1 MKSGAGRGSGKYDEG
16 EKDGGLMGELVEV
29 IRRIGLFLVAAQV
42 ILHLAPEKRYER
54 YLRLIAGVIVLG
66 LLARPLF
73 RISEEGWQELQGEAK
88 QELREGMERLEQEY
102 GGEDWESISDSEK
115 LLQTEYEEIIKNEVK
130 SKLNN
135 FLLEEELSLVSA
147 ELAEEQGLLLTLRT
161 AREPETAER
170 DHPQQDKEGIQI
182 HPVSIRLSSDSGR
195 EEEGEQTEWETRE
208 SELKQEICRIL
219 EMNPSE
225 LEVRVQQ

>member
-1 MKSGAGRGSGKYDEG
+1 
-16 EKDGGLMGELVEV
+16 MGELVEV

-42 ILHLAPEKRYER
+42 ILHLAPEKRYEK

-73 RISEEGWQELQGEAK
+73 RISEEGWQELQEEAK
-88 QELREGMERLEQEY
+88 QELTEGMERLKQEY
-102 GGEDWESISDSEK
+102 GGEDWESISDSEQF
-115 LLQTEYEEIIKNEVK
+115 LQTEYEETIKNEIK
-130 SKLNN
+130 SKLNY
-135 FLLEEELSLVSA
+135 FLLKEELSLASA
-147 ELAEEQGLLLTLRT
+147 EFVEGQGLMLTLRT
-161 AREPETAER
+161 AQESEADER

-182 HPVSIRLSSDSGR
+182 HPVRIRLSSDSGR

-208 SELKQEICRIL
+208 SELKKEICRIL

-225 LEVRVQQ
+225 LEVRILQ